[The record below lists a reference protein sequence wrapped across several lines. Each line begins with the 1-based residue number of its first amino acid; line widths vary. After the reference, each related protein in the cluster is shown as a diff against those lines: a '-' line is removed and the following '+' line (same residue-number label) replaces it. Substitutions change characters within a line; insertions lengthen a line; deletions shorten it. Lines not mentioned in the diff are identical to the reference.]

1 MSGKLDQSLDTI
13 VAARRKSARPLR
25 RTTRRVGAGA
35 KPAVSPIGGVKKPT
49 RPAKKGDKVTVP
61 AASMKP
67 ESKIMVSNLPADV
80 SEQQIKDYFQKTVA
94 PVKKVL
100 LVYGPN
106 GQSRGIA
113 NVVFGNAASATK
125 AVTELNGVKVDN
137 RPMKVEVI
145 VDGKDAPAPP
155 GARKLA
161 DRITQP
167 KSAAA
172 KPKPAT
178 DTKAGSGRRGRG
190 AKGGRGR
197 GGARA
202 GGRVKKT
209 AEELDAEMVDYFHAP
224 EGGASAATGAAVP
237 ANGDTNMDDDVM

>member
-13 VAARRKSARPLR
+13 VAARRKNSRPLR
-25 RTTRRVGAGA
+25 RSRRVGAGA
-35 KPAVSPIGGVKKPT
+35 KPTVAPIGGVKKAT
-49 RPAKKGDKVTVP
+49 KPAKKNDKGSVP
-61 AASMKP
+61 ATNIKP

-80 SEQQIKDYFQKTVA
+80 SEQQIKDYFQQTVA
-94 PVKKVL
+94 AVKKVL

-113 NVVFGNAASATK
+113 SVVFSNAASAVK
-125 AVTELNGVKVDN
+125 AVTELNGVKVDG

-155 GARKLA
+155 GAKKLA

-167 KSAAA
+167 KSGANA

-178 DTKAGSGRRGRG
+178 DSKAGSGRRARGTGR
-190 AKGGRGR
+190 RGR
-197 GGARA
+197 GGART
-202 GGRVKKT
+202 GNRTKKT
-209 AEELDAEMVDYFHAP
+209 AEELDAEMVDYFQAP
-224 EGGASAATGAAVP
+224 EGGAGVANGAAP
-237 ANGDTNMDDDVM
+237 ATGDTNMDDDVL